1 MTWFVYILHC
11 ADDSFYVGH
20 TGSVEKRFARHLAKD
35 GARHT
40 ATHPPD
46 RVAYV
51 EECASHAEAV
61 RRERQLKGWRRA
73 KKMALI
79 AGDLATLRQLSQSTR
94 APVAAG

>member
-1 MTWFVYILHC
+1 MSWFVCVLHC

-20 TGSVEKRFARHLAKD
+20 TGSVEKRFARHLAKA

-46 RVAYV
+46 HVAYV

-73 KKMALI
+73 KKIALI
-79 AGDLATLRQLSQSTR
+79 AGDLAALRQLSRSAR
-94 APVAAG
+94 SSVAAG